1 MSFRESLL
9 PDDAIAVVG
18 TACRLPGGIND
29 LDDLWA
35 VLTAGRD
42 MVTEVPAD
50 RFAAADFVDPDRRR
64 PGHSYTA
71 AGGFLDDVAGF
82 DGSFF
87 TGISAREASRMDPQ
101 QRLLLEM
108 AVEMLDDAG
117 VDAAGLEGSDT
128 AVFVGCSSRD
138 YGELQAAGADT
149 SNPYTMSGMAGAIVA
164 NRLSHYFDWHGQSV
178 AVDTACSSAL
188 TALHQACEHLRA
200 GRSRAVVAGGVNVL
214 LSPQL
219 FAGFSS
225 ASMLSPTGRCRPF
238 SAQADGF
245 VRAEGGGLVLLKRL
259 ADARGD
265 GDRIHGVIVASGA
278 NNDGRT
284 PGLALPSSTA
294 QQALLRDVYERAGLV
309 PDDVAYL
316 EAHGTGTQAGDP
328 LEAQAIGRALGRGRN
343 RGALPIGSIKS
354 NLGHMEAASGMGG
367 LFKAML
373 VLRHRQVPATLH
385 AEDLSQQID
394 FDELNVRPVTCLE
407 PLEHP
412 GVALAGVNSFGF
424 GGANA
429 HLVLADPEPVGAPR
443 NRGDVSRGSRDR
455 TCEPHSDSYAGRLPV
470 VVSARTPQALT
481 ASAERMAQH
490 LQFTAD
496 DDFYDVAY
504 TSTVR
509 RGRHEHA
516 AAVLA
521 ADPQEAA
528 DALLALAEGLVD
540 GPGVKV
546 TVPER
551 PGGLA
556 FVFSG
561 NGSQWAG
568 MGADLLRHEPLFAA
582 AVSAVDAELHP
593 ALGWSVTRALQEGS
607 TGLERTEVAQPLL
620 FAVQVGLVA
629 LLRQHGVEP
638 DAVVGHSVGEIA
650 AGYAAGCLDLAQA
663 CHVVAVRSR
672 AQGATAGSGRMAAVG
687 LGAKEAQKELA
698 AFGGLLELA
707 GTNTTRDVTIAGD
720 AAALS
725 ELGRQM
731 ELRGVFFRELDLDY
745 AFHSRHM
752 DSVQQQI
759 LHPLRSLRPRP
770 GRLPLA
776 STVTGSVMGGEQLDA
791 EYWWRNVREPVA
803 FADAVTALTDNGC
816 TQFLE
821 VGPHPVLSTYLRRL
835 LPTLSAHATLRRDS
849 DGPLSVRR
857 AAASLIAVGV
867 RPGNRCLPHP
877 GRVVSLP
884 AYPWERERQWNG
896 SPDWWAHIPQDKTL
910 IHPLLGRRAAVAEPA
925 WHQQLSTARL
935 PWLADHQVD
944 GTMVMPATAY
954 LEMALA
960 AGRQALAAPCEVSG
974 LDIVRPLALPRS
986 DNPSLLV
993 LQTSVSAEDGIVLIA
1008 SRTDAAGEWTLHAR
1022 ACVRR
1027 LIHPAPQTHSPAAAR
1042 PTGNNPGLDPDGAL
1056 RIDAAVHYTHTARA
1070 GLEYGPAFQVL
1081 TDLSVNPTSVRARY
1095 QLPEAAA
1102 RHWQD
1107 FQAHPVIMDGAL
1119 QAAAPLLA
1127 QAAAGGMF
1135 LPTAVESLRVW
1146 QQPTAQGEILVSLQ
1160 HVVGADAV
1168 VDVTVLNQD
1177 GTTAATMT
1185 GCRLHAVAPSRPLQ
1199 ELTPT
1204 LRAAPQVATL
1214 TETDGAV
1221 PLPSPASTVTATAAA
1236 RAAIEAEL
1244 ADDYRHFAPRAKNA
1258 AAHWGAAAFRRLLPD
1273 ATDFGLD
1280 ELLHAGL
1287 RPHYAPYVA
1296 LMADLAAK
1304 AGLLHPDTSQAD
1316 GPRWQFTGSP
1326 ADPFTHMRQFAQ
1338 QHPNWIT
1345 AIAVFNRCGAHLAD
1359 ILTGRTDPRQLLF
1372 GEADRHLVEAF
1383 YSDTPQLRI
1392 HTQFARILLQH
1403 ALQDWPTHRPLRILE
1418 VGAGT
1423 GSLTAA
1429 LLPALPHQ
1437 LTRYTYTD
1445 LTAAFFPRA
1454 QARFIRHDNLD
1465 YRSLDLNQDPTDQGF
1480 APGSFDLVVAANVLH
1495 ATADL
1500 NATLTRLSG
1509 LLADGGQLLA
1519 VESHD
1524 EDILGPCFGLL
1535 PEYWS
1540 NTDTHLRS
1548 SPLLPREKWAPLLA
1562 GCGFD
1567 QITITGSTDEEA
1579 AGDYS
1584 VLLARRSPAHPN
1596 SPETRPAGHAQPAA
1610 TGTADSTS
1618 SWLVIAPTGDRD
1630 LAAALT
1636 RTLPAAD
1643 LLLVEPDV
1651 DTWSLSL
1658 DAAAASRI
1666 VVLSTTTDTGRSAAQ
1681 TVTRMAGLLKTA
1693 ASAATAS
1700 GHSEPHLWLV
1710 TAPTGLHGTPEGPA
1724 DPHAAALWGIG
1735 RVMANEHP
1743 TLTVRRL
1750 SLHTS
1755 SDTASDAARI
1765 AAEVLHPSTE
1775 DEIALNRHG
1784 RFTPRLHPLNP
1795 PTHPASDGEGYRIE
1809 LRRPGRA
1816 HQLAWI
1822 ADDPGRPGRGEV
1834 LVQVR
1839 AAALNYRDVMLA
1851 EGMLPPGA
1859 EPATETGPRL
1869 GLECAGT
1876 ITAIGPGVTTLAV
1889 GDRVFAFGHG
1899 TLASHVRVRT
1909 EQAGHI
1915 PPGMTY
1921 EQAATLPAVYLTV
1934 QHSLETLAHLQEG
1947 DTLLVHGGAGGI
1959 GLAALNYARH
1969 VGARVI
1975 ATAGSP
1981 AKRDLLRT
1989 LGATHVLN
1997 SRDLSF
2003 AAQVREA
2010 TGGRGVD
2017 VVLNSLAGEAIARSL
2032 DCLTPGGRFIELGKR
2047 DIYANAPLLLRP
2059 FRNNLA
2065 YFGVDI
2071 TRLIADTPEQAA
2083 DAFRTV
2089 TSRVKDGTYRPLF
2102 HQSYPAPR
2110 ITDAVTALRHSRHLG
2125 KVVITFNPSMPVA
2138 VEEPDN
2144 PPVLDAQATYLIT
2157 GGLSGLG
2164 AATARHLAARG
2175 ARHLALVS
2183 RRGATAP
2190 EAASLLADLH
2200 RLGVDAHAHALDI
2213 TNAAAVEELLEKA
2226 DRQGHPVRGVV
2237 HAAMHLDDAPLQ
2249 DLDAERFTAVL
2260 EPKMRGAE
2268 ILDRLTRDGQTD
2280 FFIVYSSVAALIGN
2294 MYQAPYAAAN
2304 LHLEA
2309 LMRARRDHGHPGMAL
2324 AWGGISETGYVMRHR
2339 LADTIARSGIG
2350 LITPATALD
2359 ALDRHLHRT
2368 TCQTVIGVMDWERLT
2383 HLLPA
2388 VTAPRFTAQMTGSSD
2403 RSSRVRAQDL
2413 RQQLKAA
2420 DNDEARLNLIIST
2433 LTEVAAHV
2441 LQTSPDRIN
2450 PSANLTD
2457 LGLDSLMGAELKV
2470 LMEQTF
2476 ACELPLMELMAA
2488 GTINGLAQRLHLIL
2502 SPAPH

>member
-1 MSFRESLL
+1 MSLRLPLL

-18 TACRLPGGIND
+18 TACRFPGGVNR

-35 VLTAGRD
+35 VLAAGRD
-42 MVTEVPAD
+42 MVSEVPAD
-50 RFAAADFVDPDRRR
+50 RFSTADFVDADRRR

-87 TGISAREASRMDPQ
+87 SGISPREASRMDPQ

-117 VDAAGLEGSDT
+117 IDAARLEGSDT

-138 YGELQAAGADT
+138 YGELQAAGLETGNA
-149 SNPYTMSGMAGAIVA
+149 YTMSGMAGAIVA

-188 TALHQACEHLRA
+188 TALHQACEHLRT
-200 GRSRAVVAGGVNVL
+200 GRSRTVVAGGVNVL
-214 LSPQL
+214 LNPQL

-259 ADARGD
+259 ADARTD
-265 GDRIHGVIVASGA
+265 GDRIHAVIVASGA

-294 QQALLRDVYERAGLV
+294 QEALLREVYEGAGFV

-328 LEAQAIGRALGRGRN
+328 LEAQAIGRALGRGRS
-343 RGALPIGSIKS
+343 RGALPIGSVKS
-354 NLGHMEAASGMGG
+354 NLGHTEAASGMAG

-385 AEDLSQQID
+385 AETLNPHID
-394 FDELNVRPVTCLE
+394 FSELNVRPVTRLE
-407 PLEHP
+407 PLEQP

-429 HLVLADPEPVGAPR
+429 HLVLADPEPVGIPLTR
-443 NRGDVSRGSRDR
+443 ESDSQGSRGRNG
-455 TCEPHSDSYAGRLPV
+455 EPHSTAGAGRLPV

-481 ASAERMAQH
+481 EGAERFAQH
-490 LQFTAD
+490 LQFTPD
-496 DDFYDVAY
+496 NDFYDLAY

-521 ADPQEAA
+521 AGPQEAA
-528 DALLALAEGLVD
+528 DALLALAEGETD
-540 GPGVKV
+540 GPGVV
-546 TVPER
+546 VAVPER
-551 PGGLA
+551 AGSLA

-568 MGADLLRHEPLFAA
+568 MGADLLQCEPVFAA
-582 AVSAVDAELHP
+582 AVRAVDAELGP
-593 ALGWSVTRALQEGS
+593 ALGWSVSEALREGS

-620 FAVQVGLVA
+620 FAVQAGLLA
-629 LLRQHGVEP
+629 LLREHGVEP

-650 AGYAAGCLDLAQA
+650 AAYAAGCLNLAQA
-663 CHVVAVRSR
+663 CQVVAVRSR
-672 AQGATAGSGRMAAVG
+672 AQGATAGNGRMAAVG
-687 LGAKEAQKELA
+687 LGAREARKELA
-698 AFGGLLELA
+698 AFGGRLELA
-707 GTNTTRDVTIAGD
+707 GNNSPRDVTIAGD
-720 AAALS
+720 PTALA
-725 ELGRQM
+725 ELGRQ
-731 ELRGVFFRELDLDY
+731 LSVRGVFFRELDLDY

-752 DSVQQQI
+752 DPVQQEI
-759 LHPLRSLRPRP
+759 LHSLRSLQPRF

-776 STVTGSVMGGEQLDA
+776 STVTGSILGGDKLDA

-803 FADAVTALTDNGC
+803 FADAVTALADTGC

-821 VGPHPVLSTYLRRL
+821 VGPHAVLSTYLRRL
-835 LPTLSAHATLRRDS
+835 LPTASAHATLRRDS
-849 DGPLSVRR
+849 DGPLAVRR
-857 AAASLIAVGV
+857 AAASLIAAGAQ
-867 RPGNRCLPHP
+867 PGSRCFPRP

-884 AYPWERERQWNG
+884 AYPWKRERQWNG
-896 SPDWWAHIPQDKTL
+896 SPDWWAHVPQDKTV

-925 WHQQLSTARL
+925 WHQQLSIARL
-935 PWLADHQVD
+935 PWLSDHQVD
-944 GTMVMPATAY
+944 GSVVMPATAY
-954 LEMALA
+954 LEAALA
-960 AGRQALAAPCEVSG
+960 AGREALAAPCEVSG
-974 LDIVRPLALPRS
+974 LNIIRPLTLPRN
-986 DNPSLLV
+986 DNPSPLV

-1008 SRTDAAGEWTLHAR
+1008 SRTDAASEWTLHAR

-1027 LIHPAPQTHSPAAAR
+1027 LIHPAPQPHDPA
-1042 PTGNNPGLDPDGAL
+1042 PTTGG
-1056 RIDAAVHYTHTARA
+1056 DAPLTVDASVHYAHTARA
-1070 GLEYGPAFQVL
+1070 GLHYGPAFQVL
-1081 TDLSVNPTSVRARY
+1081 THLSVHTTTVRASY
-1095 QLPEAAA
+1095 QLPDATS
-1102 RHWQD
+1102 HSWQD
-1107 FQAHPVIMDGAL
+1107 FHAHPVIMDGAL

-1127 QAAAGGMF
+1127 QAAGGSMF

-1146 QQPTAQGEILVSLQ
+1146 QPPAASGEITVSLR
-1160 HVVGADAV
+1160 HLVGADAV
-1168 VDVTVLNQD
+1168 VDITVLHQG
-1177 GTTAATMT
+1177 GTVAAAMT
-1185 GCRLHAVAPSRPLQ
+1185 GCRLHAVTPRSPLQ
-1199 ELTPT
+1199 ELSLS
-1204 LRAAPQVATL
+1204 LRAALPTAATAR
-1214 TETDGAV
+1214 DAGPV
-1221 PLPSPASTVTATAAA
+1221 PLPDPARTIAATAAA
-1236 RAAIEAEL
+1236 RASLEAEL
-1244 ADDYRHFAPRAKNA
+1244 GDDYRHFAPRAKTA
-1258 AAHWGAAAFRRLLPD
+1258 AAHWGAAAFRRLLPA
-1273 ATDFGLD
+1273 ATGFGLT
-1280 ELLHAGL
+1280 ELLDAGL
-1287 RPHYAPYVA
+1287 RPHYAPYVQ
-1296 LMADLAAK
+1296 LMAHLGTK
-1304 AGLLHPDTSQAD
+1304 AGLLRLDT
-1316 GPRWQFTGSP
+1316 SP
-1326 ADPFTHMRQFAQ
+1326 ADGAHWEFTGAPADPVTHMRQCAK
-1338 QHPNWIT
+1338 QHPSWIT
-1345 AIAVFNRCGAHLAD
+1345 ALAVFNRCGMHLAD

-1383 YSDTPQLRI
+1383 YSDTPQLRV
-1392 HTQFARILLQH
+1392 HTQYARTLLQH
-1403 ALQDWPTHRPLRILE
+1403 ALQDWPADRPLRVLE

-1429 LLPALPHQ
+1429 LLPVLPHQ
-1437 LTRYTYTD
+1437 LTHYTYTD

-1454 QARFIRHDNLD
+1454 QARFTGHDNLD
-1465 YRSLDLNQDPTDQGF
+1465 YRTLDLNQDPTGQDF
-1480 APGSFDLVVAANVLH
+1480 TPGSFDLVVAANVLH
-1495 ATADL
+1495 ATTDL
-1500 NATLTRLSG
+1500 HATLTRLSD
-1509 LLADGGQLLA
+1509 LLAEHGQLLA

-1562 GCGFD
+1562 ECGFD
-1567 QITITGSTDEEA
+1567 QVADIGGTDEEA

-1584 VLLARRSPAHPN
+1584 VLLACRSPAQKDT
-1596 SPETRPAGHAQPAA
+1596 SPT
-1610 TGTADSTS
+1610 TADRTADHPVGTEHSTS
-1618 SWLVIAPTGDRD
+1618 PWIVIASTGDRD

-1636 RTLPAAD
+1636 RTLPGAD
-1643 LLLVEPDV
+1643 FVLLEPDA

-1658 DAAAASRI
+1658 EATAADRI
-1666 VVLSTTTDTGRSAAQ
+1666 IVLATATDTGQSTTDA
-1681 TVTRMAGLLKTA
+1681 VTRMAGVLKSA
-1693 ASAATAS
+1693 AGAATAS
-1700 GHSEPHLWLV
+1700 GRGEPHLWLV
-1710 TAPTGLHGTPEGPA
+1710 TPPTGLHDGPQGPA
-1724 DPHAAALWGIG
+1724 VPQSAALWGVG
-1735 RVMANEHP
+1735 RVLANEHP
-1743 TLTVRRL
+1743 TLTVRRI

-1755 SDTASDAARI
+1755 SDPDADAGRL
-1765 AAEVLHPSTE
+1765 AAELLHPSPE
-1775 DEIALNRHG
+1775 DEIVLNRLG
-1784 RFTPRLHPLNP
+1784 RFTPRLYPLAP
-1795 PTHPASDGEGYRIE
+1795 PTRTAADGDGYRIE
-1809 LRRPGRA
+1809 LRRPGRG

-1822 ADDPGRPGRGEV
+1822 TQEPEQPGPGEV
-1834 LVQVR
+1834 VVTVR

-1869 GLECAGT
+1869 GLECAGDV
-1876 ITAIGPGVTTLAV
+1876 TAIGPGVERLAV
-1889 GDRVFAFGHG
+1889 GDRVFAFAHG
-1899 TLASHVRVRT
+1899 ALASHVRVRT

-1915 PPGMTY
+1915 PDGMTY

-1934 QHSLETLAHLQEG
+1934 QHSLQTLAQLQKG

-1959 GLAALNYARH
+1959 GLAALNYAQH
-1969 VGARVI
+1969 IGAHVI

-1989 LGATHVLN
+1989 LGAAHVFN

-2003 AAQVREA
+2003 AAEVREA

-2032 DCLTPGGRFIELGKR
+2032 DCLKPGGRFVELGKR

-2071 TRLIADTPEQAA
+2071 TRLIADTPDQASTT
-2083 DAFRTV
+2083 FRTV
-2089 TSRVKDGTYRPLF
+2089 TSRVQDGTYTPLP
-2102 HQSYPAPR
+2102 HQSYPAPL

-2125 KVVITFNPSMPVA
+2125 KVVITFNPFMPVA
-2138 VEEPDN
+2138 VEAPDS
-2144 PPVLDAQATYLIT
+2144 PPTLDPEATYLVT

-2175 ARHLALVS
+2175 ARHLALLS
-2183 RRGATAP
+2183 RRGAQAP
-2190 EAASLLADLH
+2190 EAADLLNDLN
-2200 RLGVDAHAHALDI
+2200 RLGADAKAHAVDVSD
-2213 TNAAAVEELLEKA
+2213 AAAVREVRDQA
-2226 DRQGHPVRGVV
+2226 DRQGRPVRGVV
-2237 HAAMHLDDAPLQ
+2237 HAAMHLDDAALQ
-2249 DLDAERFTAVL
+2249 DLDAERFAAVL
-2260 EPKMRGAE
+2260 TPKTAGAE
-2268 ILDRLTRDGQTD
+2268 VLDQLTRERPTD

-2309 LMRARRDHGHPGMAL
+2309 LMRSRRDHGHPGLAL
-2324 AWGGISETGYVMRHR
+2324 AWGGISETGYVMRHQ
-2339 LADTIARSGIG
+2339 LTDTIVRSGIG

-2359 ALDRHLHRT
+2359 ALDRHLHRA
-2368 TCQTVIGVMDWERLT
+2368 TCQAVVGVMDWDRLT

-2388 VTAPRFTAQMTGSSD
+2388 VASPRFTSQITGHSD
-2403 RSSRVRAQDL
+2403 HSSRARAQDL
-2413 RQQLKAA
+2413 RQQLKAV
-2420 DNDEARLNLIIST
+2420 DSDEARLDLITRT

-2441 LQTSPDRIN
+2441 LQTSADRIN

-2488 GTINGLAQRLHLIL
+2488 GTVNGLAQRLNLIL
-2502 SPAPH
+2502 SPTPH

>member
-1 MSFRESLL
+1 M

-18 TACRLPGGIND
+18 TACRFPGGINR

-35 VLTAGRD
+35 VLAAGRD

-50 RFAAADFVDPDRRR
+50 RFPTADFVDPDRRR
-64 PGHSYTA
+64 PGHSYTG

-87 TGISAREASRMDPQ
+87 TGISPKEASRMDPQ

-108 AVEMLDDAG
+108 AAEMLDDAG
-117 VDAAGLEGSDT
+117 VDAARWEGSDT

-138 YGELQAAGADT
+138 YGELQAAGMETGNA
-149 SNPYTMSGMAGAIVA
+149 YTMSGMAGAIVA

-200 GRSRAVVAGGVNVL
+200 GRSRAVVAGGINVL
-214 LSPQL
+214 LNPQL
-219 FAGFSS
+219 FAGFSN

-238 SAQADGF
+238 SALADGF

-259 ADARGD
+259 ADARAD
-265 GDRIHGVIVASGA
+265 ADRIHAVIVAGGA

-294 QQALLRDVYERAGLV
+294 QEALLRDVYDRAGIV

-328 LEAQAIGRALGRGRN
+328 LEAQAIGRALGRGRS
-343 RGALPIGSIKS
+343 RDALPIGSVKS
-354 NLGHMEAASGMGG
+354 NLGHMEAASGMAG

-385 AEDLSQQID
+385 AETLNPHID
-394 FDELNVRPVTCLE
+394 FAELNVRPVTRLE
-407 PLEHP
+407 ALEHP

-429 HLVLADPEPVGAPR
+429 HLVLADPEPVGATR
-443 NRGDVSRGSRDR
+443 NRTNEPQGTTRDGTDGTR
-455 TCEPHSDSYAGRLPV
+455 STARPGRLPV
-470 VVSARTPQALT
+470 VVSARTPEALT
-481 ASAERMAQH
+481 ASAELLAQQ
-490 LQFTAD
+490 LQFTPD
-496 DDFYDVAY
+496 SDFYDLAY

-528 DALLALAEGLVD
+528 DALLALAEGQPD
-540 GPGVKV
+540 GPGAVV

-551 PGGLA
+551 AGSLA

-568 MGADLLRHEPLFAA
+568 MGADLLQDEPAFAA
-582 AVSAVDAELHP
+582 AVSAVDTELRP
-593 ALGWSVTRALQEGS
+593 ELGWSVSQALREGS
-607 TGLERTEVAQPLL
+607 PDLERTEVAQPLL
-620 FAVQVGLVA
+620 FAVQAGLVA
-629 LLRQHGVEP
+629 LLREHGVEP

-650 AGYAAGCLDLAQA
+650 AAYAAGCLSLAQA
-663 CHVVAVRSR
+663 CQVVAVRSR
-672 AQGATAGSGRMAAVG
+672 AQGATAGSGRMAAAG
-687 LGAKEAQKELA
+687 LGAREARKELA
-698 AFGGLLELA
+698 AFGGRLELA
-707 GTNTTRDVTIAGD
+707 GINTPRDVTIAGD
-720 AAALS
+720 PAALA
-725 ELGRQM
+725 ELGRQ
-731 ELRGVFFRELDLDY
+731 LSVRGVFFRELDLDY

-752 DSVQQQI
+752 DPVQQQI
-759 LHPLRSLRPRP
+759 LRPLRSLRPRP

-776 STVTGSVMGGEQLDA
+776 STVTGSILGGDKLDA
-791 EYWWRNVREPVA
+791 DYWWRNVREPVA
-803 FADAVTALTDNGC
+803 FADAVTALADTGC

-821 VGPHPVLSTYLRRL
+821 VGPHAVLSTYLRRL
-835 LPTLSAHATLRRDS
+835 LPAPSAHATLRRDS
-849 DGPLSVRR
+849 DGPLAVRR
-857 AAASLIAVGV
+857 AATSLIAAGV
-867 RPGNRCLPHP
+867 RPGSRCFPRP

-884 AYPWERERQWNG
+884 AYPWKRERQWNG
-896 SPDWWAHIPQDKTL
+896 SPDWWAHVPQDKTL
-910 IHPLLGRRAAVAEPA
+910 VHPLLGRRAAVAEPA

-944 GTMVMPATAY
+944 GTVVMPATAY
-954 LEMALA
+954 LEAALA

-974 LDIVRPLALPRS
+974 LDIIRPLTLPRS
-986 DNPSLLV
+986 DNPSPLV

-1027 LIHPAPQTHSPAAAR
+1027 LIHPAPTR
-1042 PTGNNPGLDPDGAL
+1042 RPDGPAPATTGTDTG
-1056 RIDAAVHYTHTARA
+1056 DAFTVDASVHYAHTARA
-1070 GLEYGPAFQVL
+1070 GLDYGPAFQVL
-1081 TDLSVNPTSVRARY
+1081 TGLSVHPTTVRALY
-1095 QLPEAAA
+1095 QLPDAASH
-1102 RHWQD
+1102 RWQD
-1107 FQAHPVIMDGAL
+1107 FHAHPVIMDGAL

-1127 QAAAGGMF
+1127 QAAGGGMF

-1146 QQPTAQGEILVSLQ
+1146 QQPAGHGEITVSLQ
-1160 HVVGADAV
+1160 HLVGADAV

-1177 GTTAATMT
+1177 GTVAAAMT
-1185 GCRLHAVAPSRPLQ
+1185 GCRLHALTPRNPLQ
-1199 ELTPT
+1199 ELTSV
-1204 LRAAPQVATL
+1204 LRATPHAAATQ
-1214 TETDGAV
+1214 DVGPV
-1221 PLPSPASTVTATAAA
+1221 PLPDPARTVATTAAA
-1236 RAAIEAEL
+1236 RTGLEAEL

-1258 AAHWGAAAFRRLLPD
+1258 AAHWGAAAFGRLLPD
-1273 ATDFGLD
+1273 ATGFGLN
-1280 ELLHAGL
+1280 ELLNAGL
-1287 RPHYAPYVA
+1287 RPHYAPYVQ
-1296 LMADLAAK
+1296 LMAHLATE
-1304 AGLLHPDTSQAD
+1304 AGLLRPETTPTD
-1316 GPRWQFTGSP
+1316 GTRWQFTGTP
-1326 ADPFTHMRQFAQ
+1326 ADPLTHMRQCAE

-1345 AIAVFNRCGAHLAD
+1345 AQAVFNRCGMHLAD

-1383 YSDTPQLRI
+1383 YSDTPQLRA
-1392 HTQFARILLQH
+1392 HTQYARILFQH
-1403 ALQDWPTHRPLRILE
+1403 ALQDWPADRPLRVLE

-1429 LLPALPHQ
+1429 LLPVLPHQ

-1454 QARFIRHDNLD
+1454 QARFTRHDNLD
-1465 YRSLDLNQDPTDQGF
+1465 YRTLDLNQDPTEQGF
-1480 APGSFDLVVAANVLH
+1480 TPGSFDLVVAANVLH
-1495 ATADL
+1495 ATTDL
-1500 NATLTRLSG
+1500 KATLTRLSG
-1509 LLADGGQLLA
+1509 LLAHGGQLLA

-1540 NTDTHLRS
+1540 NTDTHLRA

-1562 GCGFD
+1562 ECGFD
-1567 QITITGSTDEEA
+1567 QVADAGSTDEEA
-1579 AGDYS
+1579 ASDYS
-1584 VLLARRSPAHPN
+1584 VLLARRSPARQPTDPATN
-1596 SPETRPAGHAQPAA
+1596 PADSPAGPPHPAD
-1610 TGTADSTS
+1610 TEDSTS
-1618 SWLVIAPTGDRD
+1618 PWLVIAPTGARG
-1630 LAAALT
+1630 LAVALTQALPAAALVLLEPDADT
-1636 RTLPAAD
+1636 WPLPLEATAAD
-1643 LLLVEPDV
+1643 RV
-1651 DTWSLSL
+1651 
-1658 DAAAASRI
+1658 I
-1666 VVLSTTTDTGRSAAQ
+1666 VLATTDTGQSTTHA
-1681 TVTRMAGLLKTA
+1681 VTRMAGVLKSA
-1693 ASAATAS
+1693 AGAATAS
-1700 GHSEPHLWLV
+1700 GHGEPHLWLV
-1710 TAPTGLHGTPEGPA
+1710 TAPTGLHGGPEGPA
-1724 DPHAAALWGIG
+1724 VPQSAALWGIG
-1735 RVMANEHP
+1735 RVLANEHP

-1755 SDTASDAARI
+1755 SDAAADAARI
-1765 AAEVLHPSTE
+1765 AAELLHPSAE
-1775 DEIALNRHG
+1775 DEIVLNRHG
-1784 RFTPRLHPLNP
+1784 RFTPRLRPLTP
-1795 PTHPASDGEGYRIE
+1795 PTRDAAHGDCYRIE
-1809 LRRPGRA
+1809 LRRPGRG

-1822 ADDPGRPGRGEV
+1822 AQEPEQPGPGEV
-1834 LVQVR
+1834 LVEVL

-1869 GLECAGT
+1869 GLECAGHV
-1876 ITAIGPGVTTLAV
+1876 IAVGPGVETLAV

-1915 PPGMTY
+1915 PDGMTY

-1969 VGARVI
+1969 IGARVI

-1989 LGATHVLN
+1989 LGAAHVLN

-2071 TRLIADTPEQAA
+2071 TRLIADTPDQAA
-2083 DAFRTV
+2083 TAFRTV
-2089 TSRVKDGTYRPLF
+2089 TSRVQDGTYGPLP

-2138 VEEPDN
+2138 VEEPDS
-2144 PPVLDAQATYLIT
+2144 PPVLDPKATYLIV

-2164 AATARHLAARG
+2164 AATARHLATRG

-2190 EAASLLADLH
+2190 EAAGLLADLH
-2200 RLGVDAHAHALDI
+2200 RLGADARAHAVDV
-2213 TNAAAVEELLEKA
+2213 TDPAAVKELLDQA
-2226 DRQGHPVRGVV
+2226 DRQGRPVRGVV
-2237 HAAMHLDDAPLQ
+2237 HAAMHLDDAALR
-2249 DLDAERFTAVL
+2249 DLDAERFAAVL
-2260 EPKMRGAE
+2260 APKTAGAE
-2268 ILDRLTRDGQTD
+2268 ILDQLTRDRPTD

-2294 MYQAPYAAAN
+2294 MHQAPYAAAN

-2309 LMRARRDHGHPGMAL
+2309 LMRSRRDHGHPGLAL
-2324 AWGGISETGYVMRHR
+2324 AWGGISETGYVARTQ
-2339 LADTIARSGIG
+2339 LTDTIARSGIG
-2350 LITPATALD
+2350 LITPTTALD

-2368 TCQTVIGVMDWERLT
+2368 TCQAVVGVMDWDRLT

-2388 VTAPRFTAQMTGSSD
+2388 VASPRFTAQMTGSND
-2403 RSSRVRAQDL
+2403 RSSRARAQDL

-2420 DNDEARLNLIIST
+2420 DSDEARLGLITRT

-2441 LQTSPDRIN
+2441 LQTSADRIN
-2450 PSANLTD
+2450 PGANLTD

-2488 GTINGLAQRLHLIL
+2488 GTINGLAQRLHLVL
-2502 SPAPH
+2502 SPTPH